1 MKLNE
6 ENFFEEVVKP
16 CKKGLTLFLL
26 FSKKSD
32 YVIIK
37 KLFAEFKI
45 PNKRGVW
52 TWKGIVIVSPYFNSE
67 FNKYIDKIIE
77 VT

>member
-1 MKLNE
+1 MILNE
-6 ENFFEEVVKP
+6 ENFFNEVVKP

-32 YVIIK
+32 YAAIK
-37 KLFAEFKI
+37 NLFKEFKI

-52 TWKGIVIVSPYFNSE
+52 TWKGIVIVSPYLAPE
-67 FNKYIDKIIE
+67 FKKYIDKIIE
-77 VT
+77 VE